1 MRILLTLFSLITISS
16 CSKMTKEGFY
26 NGYETPK
33 YKVEKRVDNIEIRQY
48 QPKLI
53 AEVEVDGNR
62 DDAVGKGFRI
72 LAGYIFGKNI
82 TQEKVAMTSP
92 VEQKS
97 STKISMTSPVS
108 QTTKQNTG
116 QTQEGS
122 EIWLINFT
130 MPSKYT
136 LENLPKAQNEIIKFR
151 VENAKKV
158 VAITFSGLWSD
169 KKFAVQSLELEKFIT
184 HNNLKVKPPRTLAY
198 YNDPFTLPW
207 NRRNEIMAEIE

>member
-1 MRILLTLFSLITISS
+1 MRILLILFSLITISS

-33 YKVEKRVDNIEIRQY
+33 YKVEKEFGNIEIRQY

-53 AEVEVDGNR
+53 AEVEVSGTR
-62 DDAVGKGFRI
+62 EEAVGKGFRI

-82 TQEKVAMTSP
+82 VQEKLAMTSP

-108 QTTKQNTG
+108 QTQK
-116 QTQEGS
+116 GS
-122 EIWLINFT
+122 EIWIINFT

-136 LENLPKAQNEIIKFR
+136 LENLPKAKDERIKFR
-151 VENAKKV
+151 VENSKR
-158 VAITFSGLWSD
+158 VAAIKFSGFWSD
-169 KKFAVQSLELEKFIT
+169 KQFAKQSLELEKFIT
-184 HNNLKVKPPRTLAY
+184 QNHLKPKSSKTIAY
-198 YNDPFTLPW
+198 YNDPFTFPW
-207 NRRNEIMAEIE
+207 NRRNEIVVEIE